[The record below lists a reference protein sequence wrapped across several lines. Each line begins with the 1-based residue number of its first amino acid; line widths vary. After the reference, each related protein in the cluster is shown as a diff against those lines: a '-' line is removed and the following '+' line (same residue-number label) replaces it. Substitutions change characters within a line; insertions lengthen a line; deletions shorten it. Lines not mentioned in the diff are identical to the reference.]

1 MRRRGTPPFAAL
13 VAVSLLGAAIGFESA
28 AQPAAPEG
36 GPAELPRG
44 GREILPA
51 YRVVAFCGAPQHRNL
66 GALGIGSPD
75 DAAKRLRRQAQR
87 YAAAGR
93 PIMPAFQLI
102 ATIALAGRGSDGK
115 YRLRQPER
123 VIQRYLNAARRA
135 RAILVLDVQ
144 PGQADFM
151 DEVRAL
157 RRWLLEPDV
166 SLALDPEWSMRRGE
180 RPGSRLGHTTAGKIN
195 QVSAYLADIVKRRE
209 LPQKLLLVHQF
220 SDSMIRN
227 RSRIVQRPGIA
238 MTINVDGVGR
248 GQAERL
254 PPLRLSRGPRL
265 RRFQAL
271 LRGGHQPHAAGRR
284 PRASPAAGLRRLRVS
299 SAGRRPLGSG

>member
-1 MRRRGTPPFAAL
+1 MPRRGTPAFAAL
-13 VAVSLLGAAIGFESA
+13 VIVSLLMATIGSGSAQGAP
-28 AQPAAPEG
+28 QD
-36 GPAELPRG
+36 GPDVLPRG
-44 GREILPA
+44 GREIFPA

-75 DAAKRLRRQAQR
+75 DAAKRLRRQAR
-87 YAAAGR
+87 PYAAAGR

-123 VIQRYLNAARRA
+123 VIQRYLDAARRA

-195 QVSAYLADIVKRRE
+195 QVSAYLAHIVRRRE

-220 SDSMIRN
+220 SESMIRN

-238 MTINVDGVGR
+238 MTINVDGVG
-248 GQAERL
+248 
-254 PPLRLSRGPRL
+254 SRAAKRNTY
-265 RRFQAL
+265 RRFAFPGDPVFDGFKLFYEEDTNLMRPGDVLAL
-271 LRGGHQPHAAGRR
+271 R
-284 PRASPAAGLRRLRVS
+284 PRPDFVVYE
-299 SAGRRPLGSG
+299 

>member
-1 MRRRGTPPFAAL
+1 
-13 VAVSLLGAAIGFESA
+13 VAPIGSGSAEGAPQDGL
-28 AQPAAPEG
+28 
-36 GPAELPRG
+36 AELPRG
-44 GREILPA
+44 GREIFPA
-51 YRVVAFCGAPQHRNL
+51 YRVVALCGAPQHRNL

-75 DAAKRLRRQAQR
+75 DAAKRLRRQAQP
-87 YAAAGR
+87 YAGAGR

-123 VIQRYLNAARRA
+123 VIQRYLDAARRA

-180 RPGSRLGHTTAGKIN
+180 RPGSRLGHTTAGKVN
-195 QVSAYLADIVKRRE
+195 QVSAYLADIVRRRD

-220 SDSMIRN
+220 SESMIRN

-238 MTINVDGVGR
+238 MTINVDGVG
-248 GQAERL
+248 
-254 PPLRLSRGPRL
+254 SRAAKRSTY
-265 RRFQAL
+265 RRFAFPGDSVFDGFKLFYEEDTNL
-271 LRGGHQPHAAGRR
+271 LRPRDVLALR
-284 PRASPAAGLRRLRVS
+284 PRPDFVVYE
-299 SAGRRPLGSG
+299 